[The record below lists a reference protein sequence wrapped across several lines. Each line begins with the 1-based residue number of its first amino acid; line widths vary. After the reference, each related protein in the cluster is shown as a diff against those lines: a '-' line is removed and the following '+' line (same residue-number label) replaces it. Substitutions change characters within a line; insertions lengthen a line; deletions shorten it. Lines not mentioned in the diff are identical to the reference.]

1 MRFTIDDKHLITWMW
16 VKKLRRKTLAQDVF
30 DRSWNLDGV
39 KTLIKKYQYEI
50 FNFLDLCCGVGIVWS
65 TTTRTRVSDVTAVT
79 FSVKCFNP
87 WKIYPV
93 RKHLQKVFCFILFIY
108 LGAFNKRNHPAVRPG
123 QSFRACPSSQSEE
136 SLTWPWTDRAERFH
150 AETINDW
157 PHLDSQYDL
166 PATKRVQPTTVGN
179 ICRFE
184 GCLWQCGP
192 YCPLA
197 AVT

>member
-108 LGAFNKRNHPAVRPG
+108 LRAFNKYLSPTVKPIAVTTLCWRPVHIAAIKIVFENNTNYFYAVRI
-123 QSFRACPSSQSEE
+123 SISLAISWVFFSEH
-136 SLTWPWTDRAERFH
+136 S
-150 AETINDW
+150 
-157 PHLDSQYDL
+157 
-166 PATKRVQPTTVGN
+166 VQVGY
-179 ICRFE
+179 I
-184 GCLWQCGP
+184 
-192 YCPLA
+192 
-197 AVT
+197 